1 MARWGAHSFSYIEKG
16 VSTHEVFEEG
26 TVEQLLHQ
34 YRYDDF
40 QSMSFVGVY
49 ASFQTNKGETEVA
62 PLIKQSEYNQE
73 ARKQKQKTYHP
84 KKEQSH
90 LFIIINTII
99 RMYMIKKR
107 FNYK

>member
-1 MARWGAHSFSYIEKG
+1 MGRTLIFIHRKG

-49 ASFQTNKGETEVA
+49 ASFQTNKE
-62 PLIKQSEYNQE
+62 
-73 ARKQKQKTYHP
+73 KQK
-84 KKEQSH
+84 
-90 LFIIINTII
+90 
-99 RMYMIKKR
+99 
-107 FNYK
+107 